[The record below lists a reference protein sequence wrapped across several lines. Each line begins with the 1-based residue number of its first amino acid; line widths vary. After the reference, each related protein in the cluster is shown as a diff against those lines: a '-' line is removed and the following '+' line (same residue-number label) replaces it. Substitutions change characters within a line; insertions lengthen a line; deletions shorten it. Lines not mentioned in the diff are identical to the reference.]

1 MCITRYLLISSS
13 VGDFNL
19 DTMKQLVGIYKKGVT
34 IEVTSKTSDEGGF
47 YLQDFFNNLYEK
59 KEEAG
64 TSIHAVLF
72 GDEKTNTKSILSQ
85 WKIVYD
91 KKGELLAPMC
101 KEEERGMIPLD

>member
-1 MCITRYLLISSS
+1 
-13 VGDFNL
+13 
-19 DTMKQLVGIYKKGVT
+19 MKQLEKIYKKKRVP

-64 TSIHAVLF
+64 ASAHAVLF
-72 GDEKTNTKSILSQ
+72 GDKNTKLILSQ
-85 WKIVYD
+85 WEIVYD
-91 KKGELLAPMC
+91 KKIELLAPRD

>member
-1 MCITRYLLISSS
+1 
-13 VGDFNL
+13 
-19 DTMKQLVGIYKKGVT
+19 MKQLVGIYKKGVT

-47 YLQDFFNNLYEK
+47 CVQDFFNNLYEE

-64 TSIHAVLF
+64 VVWTLTEERKRERNSAHAVLF
-72 GDEKTNTKSILSQ
+72 GDKDTNTKSILSR

>member
-1 MCITRYLLISSS
+1 
-13 VGDFNL
+13 
-19 DTMKQLVGIYKKGVT
+19 MKQLVGIYKKGVT

-47 YLQDFFNNLYEK
+47 CVQDFFNNLYEE

-64 TSIHAVLF
+64 ASAHAVLF
-72 GDEKTNTKSILSQ
+72 LDKNTNTKSILSQ

-101 KEEERGMIPLD
+101 KEEEQGMIPLD

>member
-1 MCITRYLLISSS
+1 
-13 VGDFNL
+13 
-19 DTMKQLVGIYKKGVT
+19 MKLVGIYKKRVP

-64 TSIHAVLF
+64 ASAHAVLF
-72 GDEKTNTKSILSQ
+72 GDKNTKLILSQ
-85 WKIVYD
+85 WEIVYD
-91 KKGELLAPMC
+91 KKIELLAPRD